1 MHVTFLQFNDLL
13 CFKCYL
19 YLSTI
24 TSIVSF
30 NLLLGFLYAEIESV
44 TDKRALKLVRLQ
56 EKGLNI
62 LTTTNG

>member
-1 MHVTFLQFNDLL
+1 MIFLKFNDLL
-13 CFKCYL
+13 RFKCYL

-24 TSIVSF
+24 TSF